1 MSDDRTASENAEVSA
16 LLTRL
21 AEAWNAGDAAAYA
34 AVFTEDADY
43 ISFDG
48 AHSQGRESIES
59 SHRWLFEG
67 PLKGSTMSAPAGTRF
82 KRLADGAVLV
92 ISAGGTA
99 VDGRQRDSTVSFTAV
114 RTPEGWR
121 LASFQNT
128 RVSPR

>member
-1 MSDDRTASENAEVSA
+1 MSENAKITE

-34 AVFTEDADY
+34 ALFTEDADY

-48 AHSQGRESIES
+48 THSQGREAIES

-67 PLKGSTMSAPAGTRF
+67 PLKGSTMSSMDGGAKVKP
-82 KRLADGAVLV
+82 LADGAVLV

-99 VDGRQRDSTVSFTAV
+99 LAGRQRHSIVSFTAI
-114 RTPEGWR
+114 RTSGGWR
-121 LASFQNT
+121 FSSFQNT
-128 RVSPR
+128 RVAS